1 MSIPFEHDITM
12 RDLQEMGIAV
22 PHKEPEIELLDAL
35 DWLSEQSSPYA
46 KRVIK
51 HIIMLHADNQ
61 RLLAKDVV
69 CTTK

>member
-1 MSIPFEHDITM
+1 M

-22 PHKEPEIELLDAL
+22 PHEEPEIELLDAL

-51 HIIMLHADNQ
+51 HIDMLHDDNQ
-61 RLLAKDVV
+61 RLLAKDIP
-69 CTTK
+69 CTTN